1 MDHFQKPRNQGAIKS
16 PDGTGQAGNPLCGDI
31 MKIYIKTKKA
41 EEGRIGPNK
50 AKKARSQNDVIKDIK
65 FETLGCG
72 AAIANSSILTTMVK
86 GKTIKEALNIN
97 RDDIAKALGGVPA
110 PKLHCSMLATEAF
123 QKAVED
129 YLK

>member
-1 MDHFQKPRNQGAIKS
+1 MYSKTLMDHFQHPRNQGAIKK
-16 PDGTGQAGNPLCGDI
+16 PDGLGQAGNPLCGDV
-31 MKIYIKTKKA
+31 MKIYLKIRNQKS
-41 EEGRIGPNK
+41 EI
-50 AKKARSQNDVIKDIK
+50 RSKDDVIEDIK

-86 GKTIKEALNIN
+86 GKTIRQALKIN

-123 QKAVED
+123 KKAVED
-129 YLK
+129 YLG

>member
-1 MDHFQKPRNQGAIKS
+1 MDHFQKPRNQGAIKK
-16 PDGTGQAGNPLCGDI
+16 PDGVGQAGNPLCGDI
-31 MKIYIKTKKA
+31 MKLYIKTDKA
-41 EEGRIGPNK
+41 QEGSRGQEDI
-50 AKKARSQNDVIKDIK
+50 IKDVK

-86 GKTIKEALNIN
+86 GKTIKEALKIN

-123 QKAVED
+123 GKAVED
-129 YLK
+129 YLSRNSRE